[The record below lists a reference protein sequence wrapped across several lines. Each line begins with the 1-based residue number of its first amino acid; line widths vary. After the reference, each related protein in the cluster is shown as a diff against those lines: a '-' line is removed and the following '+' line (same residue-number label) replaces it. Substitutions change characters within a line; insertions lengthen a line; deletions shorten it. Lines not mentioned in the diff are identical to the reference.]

1 MAIANLLEAALST
14 SGILSPLIQEL
25 AGYGAELVEKLL
37 SPTQQPTPLR
47 SVTQFYLGGCIQRT
61 GMSPQSVCWVSVAE
75 YAPRPKAI
83 CGERVYSNSHCEGK
97 SRQESNLEV
106 GTMEDCCLLACPSVL
121 AHLLS
126 IHPGTK

>member
-61 GMSPQSVCWVSVAE
+61 GMSPQSVSAGFLWLNMHHDQKQFG
-75 YAPRPKAI
+75 RK
-83 CGERVYSNSHCEGK
+83 G
-97 SRQESNLEV
+97 
-106 GTMEDCCLLACPSVL
+106 LLLLFFVL
-121 AHLLS
+121 VWFILLQ
-126 IHPGTK
+126 HFYH

>member
-61 GMSPQSVCWVSVAE
+61 GMSPQSVSAGFLWLNMHHDQ
-75 YAPRPKAI
+75 K
-83 CGERVYSNSHCEGK
+83 
-97 SRQESNLEV
+97 QFV
-106 GTMEDCCLLACPSVL
+106 GREFIPTHIVKGSQGRRA
-121 AHLLS
+121 
-126 IHPGTK
+126 T